1 VSVILR
7 AMSVG
12 VHAPGRSNQADEVE
26 VERTD

>member
-12 VHAPGRSNQADEVE
+12 VQAPGRSNQADEVE
-26 VERTD
+26 GERPD